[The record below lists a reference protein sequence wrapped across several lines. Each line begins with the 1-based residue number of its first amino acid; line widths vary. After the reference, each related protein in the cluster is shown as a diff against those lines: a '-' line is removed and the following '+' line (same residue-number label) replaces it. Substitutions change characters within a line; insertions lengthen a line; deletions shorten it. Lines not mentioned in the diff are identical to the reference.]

1 MGKASNLF
9 LRVVSAV
16 ILLPLVIGLVLW
28 REPLGFAVL
37 SLVATA
43 IALKEF
49 ANMSLRGRSAAEK
62 AFMVGAG
69 IGLAVALYAWPGL
82 GLPAVIA
89 TTLVIMASQ
98 VFFADD
104 IHGAGQRAGASLAGV
119 IYLAPTMVAL
129 PILQRDIENGA
140 LWVLLAMGATFSC
153 DTGAYFVGRAFGRR
167 KLAPKIS
174 PGKTWEGVM
183 GGVLGALVFCITA
196 RMTFFP
202 VLEIRDIVFVGI
214 GASILGPI
222 GDLVESLLKRSA
234 GVKDSGQLIPGHGGM
249 LDRVDALLFVGAF
262 VFLYAGHLR

>member
-1 MGKASNLF
+1 MTKASNLV
-9 LRVVSAV
+9 LRVASAV
-16 ILLPLVIGLVLW
+16 VLLPVVVGLVLW
-28 REPLGFAVL
+28 REPLGFAAL

-49 ANMSLRGRSAAEK
+49 ANMMLRGRSAAER
-62 AFMVGAG
+62 AFVVGVG
-69 IGLAVALYAWPGL
+69 TVLAVALYQWPSL
-82 GLPAVIA
+82 GLPAVVAA
-89 TTLVIMASQ
+89 TVLIMAGQ
-98 VFFADD
+98 VFFADE
-104 IHGAGQRAGASLAGV
+104 INGAGQRAGASLAGI

-129 PILQRDIENGA
+129 PILHRDVEHGS

-174 PGKTWEGVM
+174 PGKTWEGVV
-183 GGVLGALVFCITA
+183 GGVLGALFLCVIA

-202 VLEIRDIVFVGI
+202 ALDIRDVVVVGI
-214 GASILGPI
+214 GASVLGPI